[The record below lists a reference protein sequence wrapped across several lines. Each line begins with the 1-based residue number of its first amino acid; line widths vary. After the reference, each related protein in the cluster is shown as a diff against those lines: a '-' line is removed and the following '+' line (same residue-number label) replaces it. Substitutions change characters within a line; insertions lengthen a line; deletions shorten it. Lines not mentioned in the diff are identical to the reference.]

1 MFYFVV
7 FFQTAINTGVSIGC
21 VLLAGECLKV
31 ALFSMIS
38 TLFTCLLLSQVSF
51 IILFL
56 LNLCSSLDV
65 AELLSFVLIASKG
78 LVVYTL

>member
-38 TLFTCLLLSQVSF
+38 TLFTFVFFFPTSLSSSF
-51 IILFL
+51 SYSLF
-56 LNLCSSLDV
+56 
-65 AELLSFVLIASKG
+65 F
-78 LVVYTL
+78 T